1 MNMMLRHR
9 HLHAP
14 DAHETKLYDFHRGDR
29 VEYKHAVYNWLSTT
43 NSGYWFQ
50 RTDDNLP
57 PEFYT
62 FEEVS
67 RAFQQKRDPMGYL
80 PHRRRPENETVSGGT
95 ELLSNLLPDE
105 QQDVLFKHAW
115 CLRFLKTEDDTKD
128 LEMALR
134 VTRSEAK
141 LTKYLNDTQEALQK
155 ASDEA
160 HKAAGR
166 THRTAPKLHAP
177 PAPRTLRRWVETLEK
192 SNFDPVALCNDN
204 SARRRRDHFTP
215 EELKYINEY
224 VWMYASPD
232 RLPIKELHRLLS
244 RAIEAD
250 NAKREQKNA
259 EMGAQVLAK
268 LRVPD
273 IDTFSARIRK
283 LPSSHVDLGQHGADY
298 ATAKYRSIMSGIDVL
313 RPLEQIQLDECWIDL
328 QTLLIQA
335 EEWENLS
342 PKERKL
348 VARVRLYVTAAKDV
362 ATKSIVGMRIHHT
375 SPNTASAVSTLEM
388 VTRDKTELAKS
399 IGCETPWDQHGVF
412 GEVSLDSAS
421 WNASN
426 EVRIAVNDLGGILFQ
441 PKSGDAAARG
451 TLERFFRTMNRQAL
465 LFFTGRT
472 WGSPAEK
479 GDYDAEGEA
488 SVVFHQ
494 AAELLM
500 RFVVDV
506 FHNTPHAGLNGETPR
521 QAWERLNKFYKPA
534 PPLSSRLRRNIFGI
548 TIRRKISR
556 SGIRVLG
563 IQYSSSKLQK
573 LFREDDLEVEVRIDR
588 FDLGAISVRHPEG
601 WLTVPAVHDDL
612 IGMSIWKWL
621 AFNDRLR
628 LTNRKNV
635 EVSQAIVNRTKEWLR
650 DQAQMARAE
659 AELGSAILT
668 ERDIMRFEKK
678 VAYSI
683 DIVEETRA
691 NENAIPEE
699 VDVATT
705 IRNWDMYGIR
715 QDPKVEQAPEPAPLR
730 PSTSSRLNTLN
741 PDFNR

>member
-1 MNMMLRHR
+1 MNMMLRHP

-14 DAHETKLYDFHRGDR
+14 DVHETKQYDFHRGDR

-50 RTDDNLP
+50 RTDDDLP

-67 RAFQQKRDPMGYL
+67 RAFHQKRDPMGYL
-80 PHRRRPENETVSGGT
+80 PHRRRPENEAVSGGT

-105 QQDVLFKHAW
+105 QEDVLHKQAW
-115 CLRFLKTEDDTKD
+115 CLRFLKAEKDTKD
-128 LEMALR
+128 HEMALR

-141 LTKYLNDTQEALQK
+141 LARYVTDTQAALQK
-155 ASDEA
+155 ASEEA

-166 THRTAPKLHAP
+166 THRTQPTVRAAPT
-177 PAPRTLRRWVETLEK
+177 PRTLRRWVEVFEK
-192 SNFDPVALCNDN
+192 SNFDPVALCNDS
-204 SARRRRDHFTP
+204 SAKHRRDHFTP
-215 EELKYINEY
+215 DELKYINQH
-224 VWMYASPD
+224 VWMYATKD
-232 RLPIKELHRLLS
+232 RPPIKELHQLLS
-244 RAIEAD
+244 RAIEAE

-259 EMGAQVLAK
+259 EMGADVVPK
-268 LRVPD
+268 LRVPN
-273 IDTFSARIRK
+273 IDTFSARIHK
-283 LPSSHVDLGQHGADY
+283 LPQAHVDLGHHGADY
-298 ATAKYRSIMSGIDVL
+298 ANAKYHAVMGGIDLL

-335 EEWENLS
+335 EEWEKLT
-342 PKERKL
+342 PKEKKL

-362 ATKSIVGMRIHHT
+362 ATKCIVGMRIHHT

-388 VTRDKTELAKS
+388 VTRDKTEFAKS

-412 GEVSLDSAS
+412 GEVSLDSAT

-426 EVRIAVNDLGGILFQ
+426 EVRIAVNDMGGILFQ

-494 AAELLM
+494 AAELLT

-534 PPLSSRLRRNIFGI
+534 PPLSSRLRRSIFGI
-548 TIRRKISR
+548 TVRRKISR

-628 LTNRKNV
+628 LTNRKNA
-635 EVSQAIVNRTKEWLR
+635 EVSQAILSRTKEWLHH
-650 DQAQMARAE
+650 QAQIARAE

-668 ERDIMRFEKK
+668 ERDILRFEKK
-678 VAYSI
+678 VAYSV
-683 DIVEETRA
+683 DIIEKASA
-691 NENAIPEE
+691 NEDATIEE
-699 VDVATT
+699 ADVST
-705 IRNWDMYGIR
+705 IIIDWDMFGIN
-715 QDPKVEQAPEPAPLR
+715 QDPKAEQSPEPAPLR
-730 PSTSSRLNTLN
+730 PPTSSRLNTLN